1 LTKLPPDEVIARVE
15 AALYAAGR
23 PLTID
28 ELTKAS
34 GIESREK
41 IKKILNELI
50 NKTKVIFKAI
60 EIIKL
65 DDGRYVFQL
74 KPNFSPIVK
83 KFASKPQISNSVLKT
98 LSYIAY
104 EQPVTSKRLV
114 EIRGSKVYTHLK
126 EIEQLDFITAK
137 TAGRLKIYNTTKKF
151 QNYFGINDL
160 KLLKTTLLLNEPRK
174 NKTDEKKGN
183 K

>member
-1 LTKLPPDEVIARVE
+1 MTKLPQDEVIARIE

-23 PLTID
+23 PLTIE

-34 GIESREK
+34 GTDSK
-41 IKKILNELI
+41 DKTKKILNELI
-50 NKTKVIFKAI
+50 NKTKVVFKAI

-65 DDGRYVFQL
+65 DDDRYVFQL
-74 KPNFSPIVK
+74 KPNYSPIVK

-114 EIRGSKVYTHLK
+114 EIRGSKVYSHLK
-126 EIEQLDFITAK
+126 ELEQSDFIIFK
-137 TAGRLKIYNTTKKF
+137 NAGRLKVYNTSKKF
-151 QNYFGINDL
+151 QNYFGITDL
-160 KLLKTTLLLNEPRK
+160 KSLKTSLLLNEQK
-174 NKTDEKKGN
+174 NIKLDIDK
-183 K
+183 

>member
-1 LTKLPPDEVIARVE
+1 MTKLPHDEIIARVE

-23 PLTID
+23 PLTIED
-28 ELTKAS
+28 ITKAS
-34 GIESREK
+34 GLESKEK

-50 NKTKVIFKAI
+50 NKTKVVFKAI
-60 EIIKL
+60 EIVKL
-65 DDGRYVFQL
+65 DDGKYVLQL
-74 KPNFSPIVK
+74 KPNYMPIVK

-126 EIEQLDFITAK
+126 ELEQLDFIEVK
-137 TAGRLKIYNTTKKF
+137 NAGRLKIFNTTKKF

-160 KLLKTTLLLNEPRK
+160 KSLKSSLLLNDTLNVK
-174 NKTDEKKGN
+174 INDNT
-183 K
+183 